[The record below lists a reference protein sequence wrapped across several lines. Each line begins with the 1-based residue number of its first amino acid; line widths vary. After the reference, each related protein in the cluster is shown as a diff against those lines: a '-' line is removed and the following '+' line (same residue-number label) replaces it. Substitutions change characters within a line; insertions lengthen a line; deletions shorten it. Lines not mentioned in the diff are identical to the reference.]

1 MNLYTFFD
9 KISEQLENNI
19 NEYLNEEE
27 LSEVQSFNDLYDLL
41 EEKEFFWVE
50 IIYYHKAMEYLK
62 ENDSSLFESLSI
74 ASEYDYRVE
83 DLNSELLAS
92 LLATQNQR
100 ETFEALRDEIE
111 EYITKI
117 NN

>member
-1 MNLYTFFD
+1 MNFYD
-9 KISEQLENNI
+9 KISEQLHYNI

-50 IIYYHKAMEYLK
+50 IIYYHIAMEYLK

-83 DLNSELLAS
+83 NLNSELLAS
-92 LLATQNQR
+92 LLATQKHR
-100 ETFEALRDEIE
+100 ESFEALRDEIE

>member
-1 MNLYTFFD
+1 MNFYD

-19 NEYLNEEE
+19 NEYLTPEE
-27 LSEVQSFNDLYDLL
+27 LSEVQSFYDLYDLL

-62 ENDSSLFESLSI
+62 ENDSSLFESMSI
-74 ASEYDYRVE
+74 ASEYDYQVS

-92 LLATQNQR
+92 LLATQNHR
-100 ETFEALRDEIE
+100 ESFEALRDEIE
-111 EYITKI
+111 EHIKQI

>member
-1 MNLYTFFD
+1 MNFYD

-41 EEKEFFWVE
+41 EEKQFFWVE
-50 IIYYHKAMEYLK
+50 IIYYHTAMDYLR
-62 ENDSSLFESLSI
+62 ENDSSLYESMAL

-92 LLATQNQR
+92 LLATQNHR
-100 ETFEALRDEIE
+100 ESFEGFRDEIE
-111 EYITKI
+111 EYLTQI